1 MWTMHCAPRRCVTK
15 GPTGCSR
22 DVCSD
27 TLVDVAQRYT
37 YWHHTLQR
45 ESTPAQTT
53 RQTYSVVTTVES
65 EIVCERERDVLR
77 CEDDTIP
84 CATPSFKNVFFRSAI
99 SERSSTILCASRTDT
114 RTEVTE
120 HGLLSF
126 QSNAFYLLS
135 LPLKARLSYKSLSS
149 SIF

>member
-1 MWTMHCAPRRCVTK
+1 MKNLTGKTDLICEPPSGDLLTGRRVPCVH
-15 GPTGCSR
+15 SR
-22 DVCSD
+22 
-27 TLVDVAQRYT
+27 VDVAQRYT

-84 CATPSFKNVFFRSAI
+84 CATPSFKNVGNGTWPPLFPKQ
-99 SERSSTILCASRTDT
+99 C
-114 RTEVTE
+114 
-120 HGLLSF
+120 LLF
-126 QSNAFYLLS
+126 A
-135 LPLKARLSYKSLSS
+135 LPTVEG
-149 SIF
+149 